1 MVSSAP
7 SSSLHEEVKKHAK
20 RGFNK
25 IWARAVRSLPSD
37 RESDLEEDGQRRFDF
52 SRISDSP
59 PVLLGR
65 IPRGEHDM
73 LALQRAGVAAVVS
86 LSEDWEID
94 EQEWTSNMVQ
104 RANMQWLRVPT
115 PDFSAPTLLDL
126 LVAVVFLLKFAL
138 GATAAECESPGL
150 GVDPGGHGRAV
161 YVHCNRGRSR
171 SALVVICYLMARFG
185 WQQGDAVE
193 YVRAARA
200 EITLGPAF
208 SSFRARLHEFGE
220 GLSSRMRR
228 QLAAS

>member
-52 SRISDSP
+52 SRINDSP

-138 GATAAECESPGL
+138 RAPAAERESPGL
-150 GVDPGGHGRAV
+150 GMDPRGYGRAV

-208 SSFRARLHEFGE
+208 SSFWARLHAFGE

-228 QLAAS
+228 RLAVS